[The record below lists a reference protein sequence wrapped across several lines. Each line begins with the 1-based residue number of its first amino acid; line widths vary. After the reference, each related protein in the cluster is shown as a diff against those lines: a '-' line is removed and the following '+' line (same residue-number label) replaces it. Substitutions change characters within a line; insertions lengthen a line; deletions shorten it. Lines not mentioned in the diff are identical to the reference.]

1 MTDKNTK
8 DTIKAL
14 EAKNSVPKAE
24 KKPLDKLYTQETV
37 EIAGVEYTFQ
47 FPGVRRAQRIL
58 DSAKAPGFF
67 STEVY
72 NTLLMEEIIVLPEKI
87 NWEYWDENEGY
98 LEVMDKADRFLGR
111 LLK

>member
-1 MTDKNTK
+1 MTEKNTK

-14 EAKNSVPKAE
+14 EAKSSVPKAE
-24 KKPLDKLYTQETV
+24 KKPLDKLYKQETV

-47 FPGVRRAQRIL
+47 FPGVRRAQQIL
-58 DSAKAPGFF
+58 DSAKITGVF
-67 STEVY
+67 SNEIY
-72 NTLLMEEIIVLPEKI
+72 NTRLMDEIIVQPNDI
-87 NWEYWDENEGY
+87 DWDYWDENEGY